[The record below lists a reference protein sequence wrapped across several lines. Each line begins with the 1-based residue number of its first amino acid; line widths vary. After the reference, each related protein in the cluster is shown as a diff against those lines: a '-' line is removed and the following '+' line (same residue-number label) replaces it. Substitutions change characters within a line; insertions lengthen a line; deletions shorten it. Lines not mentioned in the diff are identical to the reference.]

1 MLGAPAITLGAPAVT
16 LGSPAVT
23 DDAPEVTDDAPAAS
37 VPESSTSLRTA
48 RSQVAPAPT
57 GWRRFLCDSKVL
69 ARRLALQE
77 PGDTRRF
84 LEVVGTTGL
93 LYTGRVSIQEE
104 IREHRSA
111 SRTSLYQDGRVI
123 SKGIVAPLLAG
134 GFLAL
139 GKISGTPSEAETA
152 QILLESAFYSAALAG
167 VGSFVLAAKRPEKGT
182 AVRAFQTGGHGVS
195 LDVALAGSVVAPLDR
210 RHLRLHPED
219 GGLRRVFKLAVRGA
233 LYSALGL
240 TALQRMDAD
249 KHWAPDVFLGAAAGL
264 TTGYSLCAAHES
276 RSPGES
282 DRDPGPPQ
290 PRASPAVSFLPG
302 GFLLR
307 WSL

>member
-1 MLGAPAITLGAPAVT
+1 MLGAPAVT
-16 LGSPAVT
+16 LG
-23 DDAPEVTDDAPAAS
+23 APEVTDDAPGAS
-37 VPESSTSLRTA
+37 LPESSTSLCTA
-48 RSQVAPAPT
+48 SPQEAVAPT
-57 GWRRFLCDSKVL
+57 GWRRFLCDSRAL
-69 ARRLALQE
+69 GRRLTLQE

-84 LEVVGTTGL
+84 LEVAGTTGL
-93 LYTGRVSIQEE
+93 LYTARESIQEE

-111 SRTSLYQDGRVI
+111 SRTRLYQDGRAI

-134 GFLAL
+134 GFLAV
-139 GKISGTPSEAETA
+139 GKISGASNETETA

-167 VGSFVLAAKRPEKGT
+167 VGSFVLAAKRPEEGT
-182 AVRAFQTGGHGVS
+182 AVRAFRTGGHGVS

-210 RHLRLHPED
+210 RHLRFRPED
-219 GGLRRVFKLAVRGA
+219 GGLRRILKLAARGA

-282 DRDPGPPQ
+282 DRDPGPPK
-290 PRASPAVSFLPG
+290 PGASPAVSFLPG
-302 GFLLR
+302 GFLLH